1 MINLGTRSVTQDKDG
16 WTIRT
21 SDNQPSAHYEH
32 AIAIQGGEPQILSSF
47 DEIEKV
53 LREKAN

>member
-1 MINLGTRSVTQDKDG
+1 MINLGRRQVNQDKDG

-21 SDNQPSAHYEH
+21 VDGKPSAHYEH
-32 AIAIQGGEPQILSSF
+32 AIAVREGKTEILSSF

-53 LREKAN
+53 LESIN